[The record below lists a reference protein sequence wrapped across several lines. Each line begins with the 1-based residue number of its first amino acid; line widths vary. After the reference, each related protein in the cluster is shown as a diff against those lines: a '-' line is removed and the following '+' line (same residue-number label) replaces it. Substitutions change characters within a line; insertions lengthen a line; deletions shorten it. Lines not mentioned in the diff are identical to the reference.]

1 MNNFKGRVERIATE
15 AVERWR
21 AGKEWSDELMMLD
34 TYADC
39 GEPKSVWLMAAVAER
54 VAGMIRDGEA
64 GPLAGRTMSLE
75 ESLVSLDL
83 L

>member
-1 MNNFKGRVERIATE
+1 MDNFNERAERIAAE
-15 AVERWR
+15 AVDRWR

-39 GEPKSVWLMAAVAER
+39 GVPKSVWLMEAVAEM
-54 VAGMIRDGEA
+54 VAEMLRDGEA
-64 GPLAGRTMSLE
+64 GPLAGRTIGLE